1 MKSLNLLPLALCG
14 TQAAPA
20 FKVRCSRGSSSGCQT
35 PRSLEC
41 DMWLR
46 TLTPVGEPQRQNSF
60 PVCRSPIQWV
70 WDLIVLGKHLVYCLL
85 VALHLEIGIFFGRF
99 QSFFVCGCSAV
110 VCGCSAVS
118 CHLGV
123 FLAADEHKSCHQ
135 PFYLLHPF
143 PLCLDGQGRPLFT
156 CVCVCVCV
164 CVAGR
169 QWRGRLGSEV
179 FIYSFFGGMQ
189 DLSSPTGDQ
198 THDLCSESLDSFFF

>member
-1 MKSLNLLPLALCG
+1 MALPL
-14 TQAAPA
+14 
-20 FKVRCSRGSSSGCQT
+20 
-35 PRSLEC
+35 E
-41 DMWLR
+41 
-46 TLTPVGEPQRQNSF
+46 
-60 PVCRSPIQWV
+60 
-70 WDLIVLGKHLVYCLL
+70 LGN
-85 VALHLEIGIFFGRF
+85 FFGRF

-110 VCGCSAVS
+110 N

-123 FLAADEHKSCHQ
+123 FLTGDELKSCHQ

-156 CVCVCVCV
+156 CVCLCV

-189 DLSSPTGDQ
+189 DLSSPTGDRI
-198 THDLCSESLDSFFF
+198 HDLCNESPDFFFFFQMFFISFLIILFLTILFFSF